1 MARILL
7 VDDYPDA
14 LEVWALYLRMSGF
27 EVVTAA
33 DGASALAM
41 AVEQPPDIAILDLE
55 MPGLSGYEVA
65 RRLRAHP
72 ATRTMPLIAVTGH
85 SHPSRIEEARAA
97 GCDRVLTKPCD
108 PDLLC
113 LEIRQRLGVADA
125 KASVATAALK
135 RQNVSHRH

>member
-14 LEVWALYLRMSGF
+14 LEVWALYLRMCGF

-33 DGASALAM
+33 DGASALAI
-41 AVEQPPDIAILDLE
+41 AAERPPDIAILDLE

-72 ATRTMPLIAVTGH
+72 ATRTMPLLAVTGH
-85 SHPSRIEEARAA
+85 SHPSRIAEAREA
-97 GCDRVLTKPCD
+97 GFDHVLTKPCD

-113 LEIRQRLGVADA
+113 LEIRQRLDIADA
-125 KASVATAALK
+125 KAGVAVATLK
-135 RQNVSHRH
+135 RQNVSQRH

>member
-1 MARILL
+1 MVRILL

-14 LEVWALYLRMSGF
+14 LDVWALYLRICGF

-33 DGASALAM
+33 DGASALAI
-41 AVEQPPDIAILDLE
+41 AAERPPDIAILDLE

-65 RRLRAHP
+65 RRLRAQP
-72 ATRTMPLIAVTGH
+72 ATCALPLIALTGH
-85 SHPSRIEEARAA
+85 SHPARIAEARAA

-113 LEIRQRLGVADA
+113 REIRQRLGIAGTKAGVAV
-125 KASVATAALK
+125 STLK
-135 RQNVSHRH
+135 RQNISHQH